1 MRRYEGK
8 MCSQITL
15 SNLILDFHH
24 HPVVLCQFKLNAMH
38 EVLPFVSSKILMV
51 QLESLSLVAEKITKL
66 TPLTSPSKLEKEW
79 AGGILSSSL

>member
-1 MRRYEGK
+1 M
-8 MCSQITL
+8 
-15 SNLILDFHH
+15 LDFHH

-38 EVLPFVSSKILMV
+38 EVLPFVSSKILMT

-79 AGGILSSSL
+79 AGGVNCEPVHTRHVLCSNWKP